1 MCPLPSCCSFQLLQP
16 VDWLIKRLPIL
27 QTPVLLPEK
36 LSTSRCLV
44 EIVDSASTDLAGD
57 AGAVG
62 RFGVVQ
68 HGQQQ
73 QVQLDL
79 KGDVFCSLS

>member
-1 MCPLPSCCSFQLLQP
+1 MCSQM
-16 VDWLIKRLPIL
+16 

-36 LSTSRCLV
+36 LSASRCLV
-44 EIVDSASTDLAGD
+44 EIVDGASTDLAGD

-68 HGQQQ
+68 CGQQQ
-73 QVQLDL
+73 QAQLDL
-79 KGDVFCSLS
+79 KGDAAAQLSTHKIVNSQSHPVTCLT